1 MRRIVLFVS
10 GVAMC
15 VIAPVAL
22 AHPGHLTGSGFT
34 TGLIHPFTGLD
45 HLLAMTAVGIW
56 AAQRGGK
63 ALFAVPASFI
73 GMMAV
78 GGIAGAA
85 GAPLPLVQPGIL
97 GSVVVFGLLIA
108 LNARLPLAAGMAVV
122 GAFAVFHGY
131 AHAVEMPDHA
141 HLAVY
146 GSGMLLGTAIL
157 HAIGIGIGRAS
168 KTRAGDPVDLQGT
181 KAARGFT
188 TPGRCPLPPIRLSSL
203 NQYPIYSFCFFFE
216 IWHGNTHS

>member
-1 MRRIVLFVS
+1 MRRFALLIGGIAMFVL
-10 GVAMC
+10 
-15 VIAPVAL
+15 APAAL

-63 ALFAVPASFI
+63 AMFAVPAAFVS
-73 GMMAV
+73 MMAV
-78 GGIAGAA
+78 GGIAGAV
-85 GAPLPLVQPGIL
+85 GVQLPLVQPGIL

-108 LNARLPLAAGMAVV
+108 LNARLSLAAGMTVV

-131 AHAVEMPDHA
+131 AHAVEMPNHA

-146 GSGMLLGTAIL
+146 GSGMLLGTAVL
-157 HAIGIGIGRAS
+157 HAIGVGIGRVS
-168 KTRAGDPVDLQGT
+168 KAQFYENALRTAG
-181 KAARGFT
+181 AAIAVAGL
-188 TPGRCPLPPIRLSSL
+188 GLALVAM
-203 NQYPIYSFCFFFE
+203 
-216 IWHGNTHS
+216 